1 MSENSGQRQS
11 NTRMSIEMGTFITAA
26 FITRAREEVPLLS
39 STIDTKLED
48 REVSG
53 AASPFSIMG
62 GGLGVA
68 RQTPARG

>member
-1 MSENSGQRQS
+1 MRDG
-11 NTRMSIEMGTFITAA
+11 GDFTAA

-48 REVSG
+48 REVSK

-62 GGLGVA
+62 GGLVVA
-68 RQTPARG
+68 RQTPA

>member
-1 MSENSGQRQS
+1 MRTMGSSRAARRCQR
-11 NTRMSIEMGTFITAA
+11 RDGDVFTAA
-26 FITRAREEVPLLS
+26 FIIRAREEVPLLS
-39 STIDTKLED
+39 STINTKLED

-68 RQTPARG
+68 RQTPD

>member
-1 MSENSGQRQS
+1 MSGSRAALGCQWRD
-11 NTRMSIEMGTFITAA
+11 GDVFTAA

-39 STIDTKLED
+39 STIYTKLED

-53 AASPFSIMG
+53 AASLFSIMG

-68 RQTPARG
+68 QQTPA